1 MDRPRGVG
9 LRARPAF
16 VSRLKKPRSIRRV
29 VLTLFAVSVGFSF
42 LLLVGFEDV
51 VSSYYRGES
60 TPFTRIFHPAPPV
73 VRIARIMVRT
83 LRGFNGALLEGH
95 DAVLNDAFLTRLA
108 EGARPLGIVVRI
120 DGKLDFASPPLSA
133 SAMAGLPVFD
143 APAPTEP
150 FEDNDQLPHVIYQFD
165 FRTSSGAP
173 ASFFILHEPLPGG
186 ERTPFSRQIL
196 LIGALLL
203 LVADG
208 AAGVVFILRLTSP
221 LRRVEAAALAM
232 SHGDL
237 DTPVESRHQI
247 LELARVFEAMETMRS
262 EIRDLLNRARER
274 EAERRELIANLSHD
288 LRTPLAAIRGYV
300 DGLREGIA
308 DTPEKRARYLGVI
321 GAKILD
327 LDRMID
333 QIFLLSTLDA
343 REAPPTMRVFDLRAF
358 LRDSVEDLRLAIPRD
373 ELVIEAAGLEGAP
386 RPVRADPLQLRRV
399 VENIVDNARR
409 HGGKRPVTLRLAL
422 EEAGERSRIVLEDDG
437 RGIPVE
443 EAERVFERFYRG
455 DASRPGGG
463 FGLGLAIARRL
474 VEAQGGTIRLESRAD
489 GAADGAAASGA
500 RFVIEL
506 PVTEART

>member
-1 MDRPRGVG
+1 MEEPGRDGLARGASQVS
-9 LRARPAF
+9 AR
-16 VSRLKKPRSIRRV
+16 KQPRSIRRV
-29 VLTLFAVSVGFSF
+29 VLTLFAVSLGISF

-60 TPFTRIFHPAPPV
+60 TPFTRLFHPAPPV

-83 LRGFNGALLEGH
+83 LRAFNGALLKGH
-95 DAVLNDAFLTRLA
+95 DAVLNDGFLARLA
-108 EGARPLGIVVRI
+108 ENAHPLGIVVRVG
-120 DGKLDFASPPLSA
+120 GKLEFASPPLSD

-143 APAPTEP
+143 APAPAEP
-150 FEDNDQLPHVIYQFD
+150 FEDNDRGPHVMYQFD
-165 FRTSSGAP
+165 FRSSSGAP

-186 ERTPFSRQIL
+186 ERTPFSRQLL

-203 LVADG
+203 LAADG
-208 AAGVVFILRLTSP
+208 AAGVLFILRLTTP

-262 EIRDLLNRARER
+262 EIRDLLNRASER

-308 DTPEKRARYLGVI
+308 DTPEKTARYLGVI

-333 QIFLLSTLDA
+333 QIFLLSTLEA

-358 LRDSVEDLRLAIPRD
+358 LRDSVEDLLLAIPGD
-373 ELVIEAAGLEGAP
+373 ELVIEASGLEGAP

-409 HGGKRPVTLRLAL
+409 HGGKRPVTLSLAL
-422 EEAGERSRIVLEDDG
+422 EEADERLRILLEDDG
-437 RGIPVE
+437 RGIPSE
-443 EAERVFERFYRG
+443 ESERVFERFFRG

-474 VEAQGGTIRLESRAD
+474 VEAQGGSISLESRR
-489 GAADGAAASGA
+489 GSGA
-500 RFVIEL
+500 RFVITL
-506 PVTEART
+506 PATERKA